1 MTDTVPDPLVPA
13 DVDLRGYEFMP
24 LYGDRLKKS
33 ETWIMASAEGKV
45 AALELWWH
53 SYAHEV
59 PAGSLPDSDR
69 LLAQYAGYGSAL
81 RAWQA
86 IREEAMRGWVLSSDG
101 RYYHKFVAELVIE
114 AWQFK
119 KAQKERTE
127 AARQKRLS
135 QKSSQTEN
143 SSVTSTEKLSD
154 RGKTALSQC
163 GKPPVTASTGQ
174 YPTLPNKTSSGSAQ
188 TGGKEKALSTGHGG
202 NGAAAATSLIFP
214 EKLSTADRAAATDL
228 LVDNPQAQNILDEL
242 QGVITGKK
250 GCRDPMAL
258 LVTFIRQ
265 AQAGQFACSHAPR
278 IQAER
283 EGQAVTVE
291 AENQRL
297 EQAASELG
305 IQRFPGEQQAAFRAR
320 VESERARTT

>member
-1 MTDTVPDPLVPA
+1 MTDTRPAPLVPA
-13 DVDLRGYEFMP
+13 EVDLRGYEFMP

-45 AALELWWH
+45 AAIELWWH

-86 IREEAMRGWVLSSDG
+86 IREEAMRGWILCSDG
-101 RYYHKFVAELVIE
+101 RYYHKVVAELAIE
-114 AWQFK
+114 AWGFK
-119 KAQKERTE
+119 KAQRDRTE

-135 QKSSQTEN
+135 QKQSQGQSQSEN
-143 SSVTSTEKLSD
+143 RSVTSHENVSD
-154 RGKTALSQC
+154 RGKTGQSQC

-174 YPTLPNKTSSGSAQ
+174 DRTVPNKTSSASAQ
-188 TGGKEKALSTGHGG
+188 AGGKEKALPTGTKG
-202 NGAAAATSLIFP
+202 NGAAAASSLIFP
-214 EKLSTADRAAATDL
+214 EKLSTAERDSAADL

-242 QGVITGKK
+242 QGVIASKN

-265 AQAGQFACSHAPR
+265 AHAGQFACSHAPR

-283 EGQAVTVE
+283 EGQLVKREVTQARE
-291 AENQRL
+291 AG
-297 EQAASELG
+297 A
-305 IQRFPGEQQAAFRAR
+305 I
-320 VESERARTT
+320 